1 MFNVQ
6 LYYNIYIQISFI
18 KEDIIMSNNEPRNI
32 NFMRVGARIQQYR
45 VEAKLTQEQLAEKI
59 GISQK
64 HLSRIEQGYHN
75 TTFDTI
81 ISLAKVLNVP
91 TDAFAADLAVENKN
105 IFLRIIKKDIEHM
118 SKKQL
123 DMLLENIAVIKK
135 FNF

>member
-1 MFNVQ
+1 
-6 LYYNIYIQISFI
+6 
-18 KEDIIMSNNEPRNI
+18 MSNNEPRNI

-45 VEAKLTQEQLAEKI
+45 VEAKLTQEQLAEKV

-81 ISLAKVLNVP
+81 ISLAKVLDVP
-91 TDAFAADLAVENKN
+91 TDAFATDLAVENKN